1 LNAWARKLVLTIA
14 FISVTL
20 NMAVPTVL
28 ICVVCVCVTV
38 ILRQVAYS
46 FSCEN
51 FSNINR
57 ALGMERMGE
66 NAE

>member
-1 LNAWARKLVLTIA
+1 MA

-28 ICVVCVCVTV
+28 ICVVCVCVCVTV
-38 ILRQVAYS
+38 ILTQVAYS